1 MDNVRTSHDTRTT
14 AAAPLPLLGRARALL
29 VALRPR
35 HWLKN
40 LLVLAPVLF
49 SQNLFSAVAV
59 TRGLIAFALFCLA
72 SSAGYLL
79 NDIRDAEHDRLHP
92 SKHLRPLAA
101 RKLTVRIA
109 ILSSI
114 VLALASLAGAFA
126 LDRAFALALSAYLL
140 VSLAYTFALKHQVI
154 LDVFAIAAGF
164 VLRAVAGALVIHVEM
179 SSWLLVCTTLL
190 SLFLG
195 FSKRR
200 HELLLLKEGA
210 GDHRQVLDEYNP
222 RFLDMMIGIVT
233 ACTVTSYTLYT
244 VSEET
249 TQRFNTR
256 GLLLTIPFVLYGI
269 FRYLYLVYHRERGG
283 DPIET
288 AFTDRAT
295 LINLILWT
303 AAVVLVLYWR

>member
-1 MDNVRTSHDTRTT
+1 MDNVRTSPDTRTT
-14 AAAPLPLLGRARALL
+14 AAARLPRRGGARALL

-35 HWLKN
+35 QWLKN

-49 SQNLFSAVAV
+49 SQNLFSAGAL
-59 TRGLIAFALFCLA
+59 TRGLAAFGLFCVA
-72 SSAGYLL
+72 SSAGYLV
-79 NDIRDAEHDRLHP
+79 NDIRDAEHDRIHP
-92 SKHLRPLAA
+92 SKHRRPLAA
-101 RKLTVRIA
+101 RKLTARTA
-109 ILSSI
+109 ILASI
-114 VLALASLAGAFA
+114 VLLLAALAGAFA
-126 LDRAFALALSAYLL
+126 LDGAFALALAAYVV
-140 VSLAYTFALKHQVI
+140 VSLVYTFALKHQVI

-164 VLRAVAGALVIHVEM
+164 VLRAVAGALVIHVEL

-233 ACTVTSYTLYT
+233 ACTVTSYMLYT

-249 TQRFNTR
+249 TQRFHTR
-256 GLLLTIPFVLYGI
+256 GLLLTVPFVLYGI
-269 FRYLYLVYHRERGG
+269 FRYLYLVYHREGGG

-295 LINLILWT
+295 LVNLVLWT
-303 AAVVLVLYWR
+303 AAVVLVLYRR